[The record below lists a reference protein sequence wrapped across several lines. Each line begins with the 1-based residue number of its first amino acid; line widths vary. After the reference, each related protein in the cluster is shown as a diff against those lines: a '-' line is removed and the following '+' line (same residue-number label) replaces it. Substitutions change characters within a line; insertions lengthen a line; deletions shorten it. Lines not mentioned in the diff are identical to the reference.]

1 MTATFITPNTTRR
14 HDLPP
19 VAPNYPLRRLVAA
32 LVAAAVV
39 WLTVM
44 VAAAA
49 VPVVLAGFGGAP
61 AAASDRQPAAAAP
74 AIHVARPGDTLWSI
88 ATEHRGGVDHSSYVD
103 ELIDLNGGT
112 GIVAGQAVWLP

>member
-1 MTATFITPNTTRR
+1 MTAAFITPNATLR

-32 LVAAAVV
+32 LVVAAVV
-39 WLTVM
+39 SVTVM
-44 VAAAA
+44 VVSAA

-61 AAASDRQPAAAAP
+61 AAASDRQPAATAP
-74 AIHVARPGDTLWSI
+74 AVHVAQPGDSLWSI
-88 ATEHRGGVDHSSYVD
+88 ATEHHGAVEHSRYVD

-112 GIVAGQAVWLP
+112 TIVAGQAVWLP